1 MNSFDCNKSSA
12 NCISIDQSGT
22 YLAVG
27 CDSALIHIYNDVTG

>member
-1 MNSFDCNKSSA
+1 MSA

-27 CDSALIHIYNDVTG
+27 CDGGLIHLFNDVSG